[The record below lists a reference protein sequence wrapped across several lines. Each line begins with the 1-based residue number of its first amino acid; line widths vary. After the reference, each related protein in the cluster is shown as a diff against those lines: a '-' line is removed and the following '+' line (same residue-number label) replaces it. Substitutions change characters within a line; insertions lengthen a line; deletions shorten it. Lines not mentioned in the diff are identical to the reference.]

1 MEDRLLHNILELENK
16 LKKVQ
21 KKLDIA
27 MQGLIYISTNSD
39 TNKVG
44 SKTLDELVNI

>member
-1 MEDRLLHNILELENK
+1 MEDRLLHNILELQER

-27 MQGLIYISTNSD
+27 LEGLIIISD
-39 TNKVG
+39 RDY
-44 SKTLDELVNI
+44 LC